1 MSGWM
6 WRREGWTAQ
15 GEGEW
20 TDGWGGQLRE
30 RVSGWTEGWTA
41 QGEGE
46 WTDGWGGLFLV
57 EAMRQSWRREDT
69 AVRDALGFNPKRT
82 ADRRTDPSETDG
94 GSRDD
99 A

>member
-1 MSGWM
+1 MG
-6 WRREGWTAQ
+6 RTFL
-15 GEGEW
+15 
-20 TDGWGGQLRE
+20 GGF
-30 RVSGWTEGWTA
+30 VS
-41 QGEGE
+41 Q
-46 WTDGWGGLFLV
+46 V